1 MNKYINKIIFVTLL
15 IIAIY
20 PAYSAV
26 DMCVA
31 DNSTAI
37 VLDPSI
43 GGSNYSSNST
53 TATWWTVFNY
63 GTIVGVYACLSS
75 KQNLSQYNV
84 YSANNGVLVDNNVTV
99 TGGEQNGQHCWCK
112 ITHPVASLWGFN
124 SSPGS
129 LSVCVSNCASY
140 CGNFVRDNA
149 TFRSALFGSVAY

>member
-43 GGSNYSSNST
+43 GGSNINSNST

-63 GTIVGVYACLSS
+63 GTIVGVYACL

-99 TGGEQNGQHCWCK
+99 TGGEQNGVHCWCK
-112 ITHPVASLWGFN
+112 ITHPVASLWGFYYSHN
-124 SSPGS
+124 ALSSCV
-129 LSVCVSNCASY
+129 LSCASD
-140 CGNFVRDNA
+140 CGAAVQVNA
-149 TFRSALFGSVAY
+149 TFRSALFRSVAD